1 MRIVA
6 SACLVLAILF
16 MVGCGTS
23 AEDKKMIQ
31 DHGTKLTAIEKTVN
45 GLEKTIVDHTTKVE
59 LIWSYLVA
67 NPIGKAKFPPEAVKP
82 PEPLKPGAK
91 PEVKKEEPK
100 KEEPKK
106 TTTTP
111 PAKTTEP
118 GKTK

>member
-31 DHGTKLTAIEKTVN
+31 DHGTQLQALKTSTDGITKMAGDMTKKIADIETYLKSKDPKYGVPPDTM
-45 GLEKTIVDHTTKVE
+45 KKVDVTKKG
-59 LIWSYLVA
+59 A
-67 NPIGKAKFPPEAVKP
+67 
-82 PEPLKPGAK
+82 EPA
-91 PEVKKEEPK
+91 KKEEPK

-106 TTTTP
+106 GTK
-111 PAKTTEP
+111 PAATKGP
-118 GKTK
+118 GTGK

>member
-31 DHGTKLTAIEKTVN
+31 EHATKIQT
-45 GLEKTIVDHTTKVE
+45 LEKKVGDME
-59 LIWSYLVA
+59 KSAMDMAKKFADVETFLK
-67 NPIGKAKFPPEAVKP
+67 GKFKDYGAPPADTMKK
-82 PEPLKPGAK
+82 PEPPKGGKTPT
-91 PEVKKEEPK
+91 PEPPK
-100 KEEPKK
+100 KEEPTKGK
-106 TTTTP
+106 G
-111 PAKTTEP
+111 PAKGKEP

>member
-31 DHGTKLTAIEKTVN
+31 DHGTKLTALEKKIGDVEKTVA
-45 GLEKTIVDHTTKVE
+45 DHTAKVTT
-59 LIWSYLVA
+59 IWDYLAA
-67 NPIGKAKFPPEAVKP
+67 NNVGKAKFPPEAVKP
-82 PEPLKPGAK
+82 PEPPKPGAK

-100 KEEPKK
+100 KEEK
-106 TTTTP
+106 TTKKEG
-111 PAKTTEP
+111 AKEP
-118 GKTK
+118 GTKK

>member
-31 DHGTKLTAIEKTVN
+31 DHGTKLTALDKSV
-45 GLEKTIVDHTTKVE
+45 GDLGKKLDDMGKKVE
-59 LIWSYLVA
+59 TVWGYLAA
-67 NPIGKAKFPPEAVKP
+67 NPIGKAKFPPEEVKP
-82 PEPLKPGAK
+82 PAPPAPGNV
-91 PEVKKEEPK
+91 PPK

-106 TTTTP
+106 TET
-111 PAKTTEP
+111 PAKTKEP

>member
-31 DHGTKLTAIEKTVN
+31 DNGTKLTALEKKV
-45 GLEKTIVDHTTKVE
+45 GDLEKTAIDHTAKVGT
-59 LIWSYLVA
+59 IWDYLAA
-67 NPIGKAKFPPEAVKP
+67 NNVGKAKFPPEVKP
-82 PEPLKPGAK
+82 PEPPKPGT
-91 PEVKKEEPK
+91 PPPVKKEEPK
-100 KEEPKK
+100 KTE
-106 TTTTP
+106 T
-111 PAKTTEP
+111 PAKTKEP

>member
-31 DHGTKLTAIEKTVN
+31 DQGAKLTQLEKKVGDLEKTV
-45 GLEKTIVDHTTKVE
+45 IDHTTKVTT
-59 LIWSYLVA
+59 IWDYLAA
-67 NPIGKAKFPPEAVKP
+67 NNVGKAKFPPEAVKP
-82 PEPLKPGAK
+82 PEPPKPGAK

-100 KEEPKK
+100 A
-106 TTTTP
+106 
-111 PAKTTEP
+111 PAKTEQPAKTKEP

>member
-31 DHGTKLTAIEKTVN
+31 DQGTKLTA
-45 GLEKTIVDHTTKVE
+45 LEKKVGDLEKVVADHTAKVGT
-59 LIWSYLVA
+59 IWDYLTA
-67 NPIGKAKFPPEAVKP
+67 NNVGKAKFPPEVKA
-82 PEPLKPGAK
+82 PEPPKPGTPPK
-91 PEVKKEEPK
+91 KEEVKKEEPK
-100 KEEPKK
+100 KTEG
-106 TTTTP
+106 
-111 PAKTTEP
+111 PAKTKEP

>member
-31 DHGTKLTAIEKTVN
+31 DHGTKLTALEKKV
-45 GLEKTIVDHTTKVE
+45 GDLEKTIADHTAKVGT
-59 LIWSYLVA
+59 IWEYLTA
-67 NPIGKAKFPPEAVKP
+67 NSIGKAKFPPEVKP
-82 PEPLKPGAK
+82 PEPPKPGAK

-100 KEEPKK
+100 
-106 TTTTP
+106 T
-111 PAKTTEP
+111 PAKTEGPAKTKEP

>member
-31 DHGTKLTAIEKTVN
+31 DHGTKLTA
-45 GLEKTIVDHTTKVE
+45 LEKKVGDLEKKLVDDTKKVE
-59 LIWSYLVA
+59 TIWGYLAA
-67 NPIGKAKFPPEAVKP
+67 NNVGKAKFPPEEVKP

-106 TTTTP
+106 TTTTA